1 MNAQTQTL
9 TFTARSTKEPEKIAT
24 FTLQN
29 GSVKVQLGDA
39 LIEQAEKATD
49 EQEDS
54 PVRAWAKPAATASL
68 QRLMQPI
75 PVADFDANFED
86 DALTTTAWVR
96 AGGLRLAPVR
106 LTWEQVDNP
115 DGAVAFVKEL
125 QSRREAHVGDET
137 GVPNPF
143 DYWAGWFL
151 AIAAGLVTTIVVGR
165 LIKQRRSES

>member
-1 MNAQTQTL
+1 MNTQTL
-9 TFTARSTKEPEKIAT
+9 TFTARSTREPEKIAT

-39 LIEQAEKATD
+39 LVEQAEKASV

-75 PVADFDANFED
+75 PVEDFDADFED
-86 DALTTTAWVR
+86 DALTATAWIR

-115 DGAVAFVKEL
+115 DGAVAFVEEL
-125 QSRREAHVGDET
+125 QSRRQAREVDEAAI
-137 GVPNPF
+137 PNPF
-143 DYWAGWFL
+143 DYWAGWFMTVT
-151 AIAAGLVTTIVVGR
+151 AGLVTLLLIGR
-165 LIKQRRSES
+165 QLKRWRSES